1 MKKLFLFVSAITI
14 ALTFNSCSSDDN
26 SDSSSNNGI
35 TATVNGVTKTFN
47 TIDILE
53 NTYED
58 ENGVEQIYLDIEA
71 KIDNNAGEVI
81 YFQVDKGDIG
91 SDKMSGFYYF
101 VNNKYYSYGGGFE
114 DNITVNNGS
123 TLKGTFS
130 GVVSVGMDD
139 SQFLTFTNGSVNINY

>member
-35 TATVNGVTKTFN
+35 TATINGVTKTFN
-47 TIDILE
+47 TIDITE
-53 NTYED
+53 NAFED
-58 ENGVEQIYLDIEA
+58 ENGEDQIYLDIEA
-71 KIDNNAGEVI
+71 RIDNNAGEVI
-81 YFQVDKGDIG
+81 YFQVDKGDLG
-91 SDKMSGFYYF
+91 SDKMHGFYYY
-101 VNNKYYSYGGGFE
+101 VNNSYYSYGSEFE

-130 GVVSVGMDD
+130 GVVSLTDEN
-139 SQFLTFTNGSVNINY
+139 QFLTFTNSSVNINY